1 MDQTVMQAP
10 KTRAE
15 ALRRMDTIAAAEA
28 VAHNEHLKGPVGRQ
42 TVSEH
47 WMFRAWRAEATLSKW
62 PLVNGHISWTS
73 GDTALTFLNQ
83 LDLPD

>member
-10 KTRAE
+10 KSKAE

-28 VAHNEHLKGPVGRQ
+28 VAHGTHLKAPVGRQ

-47 WMFRAWRAEATLSKW
+47 WMFRAWRKEAVINNW
-62 PLVNGHISWTS
+62 PLVNGHVSWTS
-73 GDTALTFLNQ
+73 GDIALTFLNQ